1 MEKET
6 GFPSFGICLLQ
17 SMLTQIV
24 AFFSVI
30 FESSSVYFSVD
41 VSAGLH
47 VGKTRSDYDIS
58 QCDSSYRNTNLSRD
72 RNTRWKIFLEYVF
85 SISAVISLLGLLAV
99 LLII

>member
-17 SMLTQIV
+17 SILTQIV

-30 FESSSVYFSVD
+30 FESVYFSVD